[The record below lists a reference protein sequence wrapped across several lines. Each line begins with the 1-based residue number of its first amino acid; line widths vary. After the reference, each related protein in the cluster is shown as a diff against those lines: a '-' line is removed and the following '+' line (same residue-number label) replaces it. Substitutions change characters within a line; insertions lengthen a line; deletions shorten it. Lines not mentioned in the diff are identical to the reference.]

1 MIGRL
6 ALVLGLG
13 IVGVG
18 CNQVFNLD
26 KTVPAPGGDDDGGGD
41 GGILIDLDLDGIPDD
56 QDPCLAAAMDAT
68 QDEDMDGIANAA
80 DPCPLDDTT
89 QTPLDGDGDLIPD
102 TCDPFPATGG
112 DTKRCTMTFNNTDLN
127 LRLWHE
133 SDALMKWGTMQG
145 NLHTVD
151 GQGMTNVVS
160 AIRIDGSAQPSYDV
174 ELNANGD
181 SAVFHTVRLWARAAD
196 PHTNADVGCEIS
208 GNASSV
214 RLAVVLG
221 DGRDFGAQSLF
232 EAFPLGIDLRIQMS
246 VGPDSLSPNVRC
258 SFAWQFQR
266 HTVKA
271 PMVLPV
277 GQVGFGTEDTQVA
290 ITGLVIYDRDDVRPY
305 P

>member
-18 CNQVFNLD
+18 CNQVFDLD
-26 KTVPAPGGDDDGGGD
+26 KTVPAPGGDGGNAAGD
-41 GGILIDLDLDGIPDD
+41 GGLLIDLDLDGIPDD

-89 QTPLDGDGDLIPD
+89 QSPLDGDGDQIPD

-145 NLHTVD
+145 NLHTID

-160 AIRIDGSAQPSYDV
+160 AIRLDGSAQPSYDV
-174 ELNANGD
+174 DLIANGD
-181 SAVFHTVRLWARAAD
+181 SESGPTDIWIRRSIPRGNAVPTSVCAPKSRPSPSTTATRTELVSPEISHPTSSFVCGSAARAHSRTVWNTA
-196 PHTNADVGCEIS
+196 
-208 GNASSV
+208 ASPF
-214 RLAVVLG
+214 AV
-221 DGRDFGAQSLF
+221 S
-232 EAFPLGIDLRIQMS
+232 S
-246 VGPDSLSPNVRC
+246 TS
-258 SFAWQFQR
+258 
-266 HTVKA
+266 
-271 PMVLPV
+271 
-277 GQVGFGTEDTQVA
+277 
-290 ITGLVIYDRDDVRPY
+290 
-305 P
+305 